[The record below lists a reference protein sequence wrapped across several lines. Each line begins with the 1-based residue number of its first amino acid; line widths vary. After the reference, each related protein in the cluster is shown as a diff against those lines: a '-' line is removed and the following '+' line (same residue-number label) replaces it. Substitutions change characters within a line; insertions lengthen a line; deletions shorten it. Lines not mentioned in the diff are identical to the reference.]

1 MTKYRIV
8 GVVNFL
14 LGFLEI
20 IYPLILIFFTM
31 PKMYELYAQFHAEV
45 PSPVVSYLILTLVFI
60 LGIVNVFLGIKL
72 FSKSAGRDSYF
83 TFAIILIA
91 ASFLSYWI
99 FSTATTLSSV
109 IMPMSALTSDF

>member
-20 IYPLILIFFTM
+20 VYPLILIFFTI

-45 PSPVVSYLILTLVFI
+45 PSPVGTYMILSLILLV
-60 LGIVNVFLGIKL
+60 GIINLFLGTKL
-72 FSKSAGRDSYF
+72 FSKSAGKDTYF

-99 FSTATTLSSV
+99 FSAATTLSSV